1 MKLLLIRAKGHVDK
15 EVKRSIENDVRQAIN
30 QGFYVYGDDIDVSVA
45 DVDASEI
52 TQGKETLWVDGRR
65 MEASD
70 FNGDIDEKDWGKDYD
85 NH

>member
-1 MKLLLIRAKGHVDK
+1 MSV
-15 EVKRSIENDVRQAIN
+15 AIN
-30 QGFYVYGDDIDVSVA
+30 QGFFVYGDDIDVSVA
-45 DVDASEI
+45 DVDVSEI
-52 TQGKETLWVDGRR
+52 TQGEETLWVDGRR

>member
-1 MKLLLIRAKGHVDK
+1 M
-15 EVKRSIENDVRQAIN
+15 
-30 QGFYVYGDDIDVSVA
+30 SVA
-45 DVDASEI
+45 DVDVSEI
-52 TQGKETLWVDGRR
+52 TRGEETLWVDGRR